1 MGNTTLVGAEE
12 TTVRGNS
19 ISRKFIPQ
27 GKQQIMS
34 TIKHLTVFSLA
45 EKDFPSNYSCLSEN
59 SIGSD
64 SYQLELKKADSPKL
78 VRLLE
83 FESIGVTGAELNFE
97 RDYSEGQIEIES
109 VIVKLEA
116 INRPLKGKKV
126 TFDKHH

>member
-1 MGNTTLVGAEE
+1 M
-12 TTVRGNS
+12 
-19 ISRKFIPQ
+19 
-27 GKQQIMS
+27 
-34 TIKHLTVFSLA
+34 
-45 EKDFPSNYSCLSEN
+45 SEN

-97 RDYSEGQIEIES
+97 RDYSEGQIDIES

-126 TFDKHH
+126 THLIRTTKQSFMQCFASMSMAAQVFR